1 VEILFLKSVNS
12 TNRYAK
18 EHIEDFA
25 DNTVIVT
32 SNQTEGKGRL
42 NRNWSDVGSENI
54 YATIVLKPN
63 SLYKDVY
70 SNLTQYLALVI
81 AKTMEENY
89 NVKPSIKWPN
99 DIKINDKKIAG
110 ILAEGVIE
118 KSFVKGLILGFG
130 INLNCTKEILSN
142 IDQPATS
149 LNVET
154 GMHIDKNIFL
164 KKLSDNFCLGYD
176 SFIEKGFSSIADE
189 YKKRCS
195 FLNKSVTVRVYDKE
209 ISGIAKNLTDNGA
222 LKIVDDNNEE
232 QILYVGDIL

>member
-25 DNTVIVT
+25 DKTVIVT

-42 NRNWSDVGSENI
+42 NRKWSDVGCENI
-54 YATIVLKPN
+54 YATIILKPKCP
-63 SLYKDVY
+63 YKDVY

-89 NVKPSIKWPN
+89 SVKPSIKWPN
-99 DIKINDKKIAG
+99 DVKIDNKKIAG

-118 KSFVKGLILGFG
+118 NSFVKGLILGFG
-130 INLNCTKEILSN
+130 INLNCSQEVLNT
-142 IDQPATS
+142 IDQPATA
-149 LNVET
+149 LNIET
-154 GMHIDKNIFL
+154 GMQIDKNIFL
-164 KKLSDNFCLGYD
+164 KKLLDNFCLGYD
-176 SFIEKGFSSIADE
+176 SFIEEGFSIISDE

-195 FLNKSVTVRVYDKE
+195 FLNKSVTVKVYNKE
-209 ISGIAKNLTDNGA
+209 ICGIAKNLTDNGA
-222 LKIVDDNNEE
+222 LKIVDNNNEE